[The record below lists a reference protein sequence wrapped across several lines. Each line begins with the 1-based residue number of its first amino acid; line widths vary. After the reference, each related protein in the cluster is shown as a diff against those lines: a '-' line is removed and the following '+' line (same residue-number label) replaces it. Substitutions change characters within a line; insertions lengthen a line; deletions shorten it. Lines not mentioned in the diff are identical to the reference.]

1 MAKLFEFSVLVER
14 LIVVYADDEAH
25 ARTWFEDMT
34 ALGLSEN
41 GDPGK
46 VCDIVLFDSR
56 DGFKDDAHVI
66 GGSWRQLRTAFYEN
80 RQSP

>member
-14 LIVVYADDEAH
+14 LIVVYADDEVH

-41 GDPGK
+41 GDPGS
-46 VCDIVLFDSR
+46 VYDIVLVDSR
-56 DGFKDDAHVI
+56 DGCEDDAHV
-66 GGSWRQLRTAFYEN
+66 N
-80 RQSP
+80 V